1 MFEKS
6 IHAMNNIDPTED
18 DNEENSKK
26 SRPNEVNPPSRNG
39 VIKRLNGNVL
49 SRDPSSKPTCTVSWT
64 LPFFFNVN
72 RYVSLYI
79 IFYYSRESFRLLLY
93 ENHLHEKNKNTRF
106 SIPLTLY
113 SQSKSLFQILKETIH
128 QPSRHTN
135 A

>member
-49 SRDPSSKPTCTVSWT
+49 SRDPSSKPTCTVS
-64 LPFFFNVN
+64 
-72 RYVSLYI
+72 
-79 IFYYSRESFRLLLY
+79 
-93 ENHLHEKNKNTRF
+93 
-106 SIPLTLY
+106 
-113 SQSKSLFQILKETIH
+113 
-128 QPSRHTN
+128 
-135 A
+135 